1 MIYKT
6 NPLIDIYLYFSFT
19 SQYTFRNSYQHK
31 IYAMFQTIHFHYDF
45 NWISVHFMNVIF
57 RGSRKTNTSVHY
69 DELLCFFPGSI

>member
-31 IYAMFQTIHFHYDF
+31 IYAMFS
-45 NWISVHFMNVIF
+45 NISFSLWLQLDICSFLGDLEKLILVSTMMN
-57 RGSRKTNTSVHY
+57 
-69 DELLCFFPGSI
+69 C